1 MLYIVYPRNS
11 SYGTYGANGS
21 CHIVIFDLMV
31 SPYGSSQNP
40 SHIDFI
46 IHKIQT
52 FECIC
57 TVVCPI
63 LDVRFIADWYG
74 PNSRKS
80 TVVCNEYNLMTG
92 NS

>member
-1 MLYIVYPRNS
+1 MLHIVYPRNS

-52 FECIC
+52 F
-57 TVVCPI
+57 VSVLCPI
-63 LDVRFIADWYG
+63 LDVRFIADRYG
-74 PNSRKS
+74 PFAKIHGIQG
-80 TVVCNEYNLMTG
+80 V
-92 NS
+92 

>member
-1 MLYIVYPRNS
+1 MLHIVYPRNS

-57 TVVCPI
+57 TV
-63 LDVRFIADWYG
+63 LDVRFLMSGSSPIG
-74 PNSRKS
+74 TVLIRK
-80 TVVCNEYNLMTG
+80 NKR
-92 NS
+92 